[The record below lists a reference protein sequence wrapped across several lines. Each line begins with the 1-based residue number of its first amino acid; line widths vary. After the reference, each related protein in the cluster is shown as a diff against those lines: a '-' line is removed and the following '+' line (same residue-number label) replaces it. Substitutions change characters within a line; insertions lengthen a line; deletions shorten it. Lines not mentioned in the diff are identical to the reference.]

1 MEECEALCNR
11 LVIMVKGQLVC
22 IGASQELKQRFDA
35 GYDIHIKLNPSRTDD
50 DVINI
55 KKIIE
60 SSLLCEIRDENLVNY
75 IYMKYLIKFRQYVK
89 IFNFRVFVKYP
100 AKIKNRLEDLIFDLY
115 HMINIIVLYFILLEA
130 IFLIRV

>member
-1 MEECEALCNR
+1 
-11 LVIMVKGQLVC
+11 
-22 IGASQELKQRFDA
+22 
-35 GYDIHIKLNPSRTDD
+35 
-50 DVINI
+50 
-55 KKIIE
+55 
-60 SSLLCEIRDENLVNY
+60 
-75 IYMKYLIKFRQYVK
+75 MKYLIKFRQYVK